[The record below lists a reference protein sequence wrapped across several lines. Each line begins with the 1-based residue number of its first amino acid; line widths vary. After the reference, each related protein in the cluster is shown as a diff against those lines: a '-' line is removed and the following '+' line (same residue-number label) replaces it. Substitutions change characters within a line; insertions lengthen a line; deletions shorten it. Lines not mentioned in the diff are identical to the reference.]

1 MSWETRGVYGP
12 YYTRSRRVDGRV
24 VREYVG
30 RGPLAESIAQAD
42 EAGREARRLER
53 GREREELER
62 DRRLDETFSTYSA
75 GVDELLRGV
84 LEAAGYHRH
93 KRGEWRRL
101 RVQKETAGSCSAGH
115 DNGGGPAR
123 DHEAG
128 PGGRQG
134 GSAGASQDA
143 SGR

>member
-30 RGPLAESIAQAD
+30 RRPLAESIAQAD
-42 EAGREARRLER
+42 EAEREARRLER
-53 GREREELER
+53 RREREELER

-93 KRGEWRRL
+93 KRGEWRR
-101 RVQKETAGSCSAGH
+101 RREQETA
-115 DNGGGPAR
+115 
-123 DHEAG
+123 
-128 PGGRQG
+128 RQ
-134 GSAGASQDA
+134 D
-143 SGR
+143 

>member
-1 MSWETRGVYGP
+1 MAWEKRGRHGP
-12 YYTRSRRVDGRV
+12 YYTQSRRVDGRV

-30 RGPLAESIAQAD
+30 RGPLAEIIAQAD
-42 EAGREARRLER
+42 EAEREARRLER
-53 GREREELER
+53 GREREQMEQDREL
-62 DRRLDETFSTYSA
+62 DDLFGAYSA

-93 KRGEWRRL
+93 KRGEWRR
-101 RVQKETAGSCSAGH
+101 RREQKETAGSCSAGH
-115 DNGGGPAR
+115 DNGGGPEG
-123 DHEAG
+123 DHASC
-128 PGGRQG
+128 PGGRHI